1 VTAEP
6 ERKQPL
12 QKWALWVAVVIL
24 VAAVI
29 IGVLTR
35 STLPALGA
43 VLAAAGALIFTARS
57 YRRAHQRLE
66 VTQQRRVTGG
76 HTKAIGKLIGKLDS
90 KRLEARIGGVY
101 DLERVALGSPTD
113 HSTVMEVLAAF
124 VREQSREKWPPR
136 ALELAAED
144 ETDLAADD
152 DRSARTTRPDV
163 QAAITVIG
171 RRNHG
176 NDCRPVNLNRADLTA
191 ADLTS
196 AQLADARLC
205 AADLTN
211 AHLINAN
218 LTDAKLIGANL
229 TDAKLIRANL
239 RGADLTNA
247 DLTGAHLAKANL
259 ASAHLAKANLAS
271 ADVAGANLA
280 GADFADAQLVRAHLT
295 DANLRGANLCGADL
309 THADLRGAN
318 LANADL
324 TSADLTHADL
334 RGANL
339 ANAHLAGA
347 LWPRQS
353 LMRKGLALKS
363 GSRRLRRAGIPGDG
377 YTRDEG
383 RKRRSLS
390 GWAVA
395 SGPRAHWVGV
405 SALAALAA
413 AAYSQ
418 LALTFY
424 YTFNTASYDLVIF
437 DQAVRSYAHFQP
449 GISIMKGTDAGLGPH
464 FSVLGDHWS
473 PILAVL
479 APLYWIYNS
488 PQTLLVA
495 QGVLFA
501 LAIPPLWLFTRRAFG
516 GGHRAVAAAYLVSVA
531 YLLSWPV
538 AAAVFFPFHEVAF
551 APVLTAV
558 ALERLQAGRLRTA
571 LIALAALLLVKEDMG
586 LLVAGIGLYL
596 AVARPHVVSRQRLV
610 AMALIAAGI
619 ADSVLATY
627 VLIPAF
633 GGRSDYYWAYNA
645 LGSNMGQAALHLV
658 NHPFSLPGLLI
669 TPPVKLFTMLWLFG
683 AFCFLPLLSPI
694 SLAAIPLLLE
704 RMLGSRFPGW
714 WGTSFQYNA
723 FLVIVL
729 ACAAVDG
736 AARLDRWVV
745 RARMRSAARYP
756 QPGAGARPAGTGTAR
771 RTAAQPRA
779 PSGTG
784 PVALGGAVALCAVA
798 VLLVPRFAFG
808 PALRPGFYHR
818 DAQMQ
823 AAAAAVA
830 AVPAGVT
837 VGAVNYLGP
846 QLSAR
851 DTVLFWGGN
860 RPSPLRP
867 PWVVADVARPEY
879 TFSGLAQQKHWV
891 ALLEHRGY
899 QVIFRRSGYI
909 VLHREARARAGPSAR
924 SPG

>member
-1 VTAEP
+1 MSVTAKP
-6 ERKQPL
+6 ERKKSL
-12 QKWALWVAVVIL
+12 HKWGLWLAGAVL
-24 VAAVI
+24 VTAVI
-29 IGVLTR
+29 NSVLIR
-35 STLPALGA
+35 STLLALG
-43 VLAAAGALIFTARS
+43 VGLFAGTLIVTDWA
-57 YRRAHQRLE
+57 YRRAHRHLE
-66 VTQQRRVTGG
+66 VTEQDQVTGC
-76 HTKAIGKLIGKLDS
+76 HTKAIGKLHS
-90 KRLEARIGGVY
+90 KRLKTRIEGIY
-101 DLERVALGSPTD
+101 DLERAALGSPTD
-113 HSTVMEVLAAF
+113 HPAAMEVLAAF
-124 VREQSREKWPPR
+124 IREQSREKWPPR
-136 ALELAAED
+136 ALELAADD
-144 ETDLAADD
+144 ELELAADD
-152 DRSARTTRPDV
+152 DWTARTLRPDI

-171 RRNHG
+171 RRDWA
-176 NDCRPVNLNRADLTA
+176 NDCRPVNLTRADLTA
-191 ADLTS
+191 ADLTA
-196 AQLADARLC
+196 AQLADAQLC

-211 AHLINAN
+211 ADLINAN
-218 LTDAKLIGANL
+218 LADAQLVGAKL
-229 TDAKLIRANL
+229 TDANLIRANL

-247 DLTGAHLAKANL
+247 DLTDTNLAQANLGSANL
-259 ASAHLAKANLAS
+259 AQANLGSANLAQ
-271 ADVAGANLA
+271 ANLA
-280 GADFADAQLVRAHLT
+280 RVNLADAQLVRANLT
-295 DANLRGANLCGADL
+295 GANLRGADLCRADL
-309 THADLRGAN
+309 TYADLRGAN
-318 LANADL
+318 LSGADLAHADLAHADL
-324 TSADLTHADL
+324 TNTNLAHADLT
-334 RGANL
+334 
-339 ANAHLAGA
+339 NAQ
-347 LWPRQS
+347 WPREP
-353 LMRKGLALKS
+353 LMPKGLALKS
-363 GSRRLRRAGIPGDG
+363 GSRRLGSATIPRAG
-377 YTRDEG
+377 YTRSED
-383 RKRRSLS
+383 RKARSLP
-390 GWAVA
+390 GWVSAG
-395 SGPRAHWVGV
+395 GPRVHWAGV
-405 SALAALAA
+405 WAMAALTA

-449 GISIMKGTDAGLGPH
+449 GISIMKGTDSGLGPR

-516 GGHRAVAAAYLVSVA
+516 GGHRAVVAAYLVSVA
-531 YLLSWPV
+531 YLLSWPI

-596 AVARPHVVSRQRLV
+596 AVDRPHVVSRQRRV
-610 AMALIAAGI
+610 AMALIVAGI

-633 GGRSDYYWAYNA
+633 GGRSDSYWAYNA
-645 LGSNMGQAALHLV
+645 LGGNIGQVALHV
-658 NHPFSLPGLLI
+658 VSHPFSLSELLI
-669 TPPVKLFTMLWLFG
+669 TPHVKLFTMLWLFG

-694 SLAAIPLLLE
+694 SLATIPLLLE
-704 RMLGSRFPGW
+704 RMLGSRFPEW

-729 ACAAVDG
+729 ACAAVNG
-736 AARLDRWVV
+736 AARLDRWLAQ
-745 RARMRSAARYP
+745 ARMRSAARYAP
-756 QPGAGARPAGTGTAR
+756 PDASAEPAEAGTAGGTAAPPRACHESGAGA
-771 RTAAQPRA
+771 
-779 PSGTG
+779 
-784 PVALGGAVALCAVA
+784 LGCAVALCAVA

-818 DAQMQ
+818 DAQSQ

-860 RPSPLRP
+860 RSSPLRP
-867 PWVVADVARPEY
+867 PWVVADVVRPEY
-879 TFSGLAQQKHWV
+879 TFSSLAQQKRWV
-891 ALLEHRGY
+891 ALLEHSRY
-899 QVIFRRSGYI
+899 QVVFQRGGYI
-909 VLHREARARAGPSAR
+909 VLHHEAQASAGASAR